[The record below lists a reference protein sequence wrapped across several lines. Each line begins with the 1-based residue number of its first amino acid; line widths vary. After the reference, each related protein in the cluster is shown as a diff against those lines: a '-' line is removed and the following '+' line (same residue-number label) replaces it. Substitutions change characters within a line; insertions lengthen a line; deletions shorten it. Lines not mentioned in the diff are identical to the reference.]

1 MIPTEFPSIP
11 SLTHRLAIIGDFPRD
26 HETTANRPFAG
37 PNLMYLEKAL
47 ARAGIMRANCL
58 VSNICR
64 SQPPKT
70 SYGTQSSFFM
80 FDGPDIQEGLAQLRS
95 DFAQFQP
102 NCVLLLG
109 DLALKAAGIHHSLDA
124 FRGSIFSGF
133 NDKHKC
139 VATFH
144 PTSLF
149 TNYDNMPLF
158 LHDLNRAVAQS
169 KFPELRLPKRRL
181 EINLS
186 PNQIIER
193 LDSILHARPLVSL
206 DIEGGIPNER
216 AAKVEYK
223 HRNGITCCS
232 ISTDPS
238 SAFIIPFEIYDTPT
252 LQRVLVAFSKVLS
265 DKEIPKVLQ
274 NGLYDYTALAWHF
287 RCPIN
292 NIQHDTMFSGWEIY
306 PELPKGLGTQASI
319 WTEEPYYKSERT
331 IDDKDTHYRYCCK
344 DAAVT
349 LEIHQAHM
357 RAMTPA
363 QRAHYDFNIS
373 LMEPLQYMSLRG
385 FNYDIEG
392 SNHRLAELRAQQR
405 ELQDACNLHTPA
417 PVNLNSSPQL
427 IKTLYHEFGF
437 EKQFKKEA
445 GRKTTTLT
453 ADKGALLK
461 LVVGQGQRA
470 HPFLV
475 NLLSWK
481 KVEGVAK
488 QLEVYRDPDG
498 RIRCSYNPV
507 GADTGRLSCAQSTT
521 GSGTNLQTISKSNR
535 KFYIADPGKVFFQ
548 CDLEG
553 ADGWTVA
560 AHCAALGDT
569 TMIDDYYAKIKPA
582 KVLCLMQLQREGKLP
597 HVTKPINKL
606 TRPEIKALI
615 KATPLP
621 EALYGVCKVVQH
633 GSNYD
638 MQPNKMSEN
647 LLEKNFTHSE
657 EFSIMYVPPQECKI
671 IQALY
676 FERYHGVHDYQDYV
690 KQQLKTGRSL
700 ACASGHVRKFFGRP
714 DDGTTI
720 RTALAHE
727 PQANTTYVTNLAMQ
741 RLWQDPENRRS
752 NNSLI
757 IEPIHSVHDA
767 LCGQFPIELAEW
779 ACAKIKSYFAN
790 PIRVANENITIPY
803 EGGYGQ
809 SWYHTGENNRMGE
822 I

>member
-1 MIPTEFPSIP
+1 MISAEFPSIP
-11 SLTHRLAIIGDFPRD
+11 SEHRLAIVGDFPRS
-26 HETTANRPFAG
+26 HETSSSRPFAG

-47 ARAGIMRANCL
+47 ARAGIMRANCF

-64 SQPPKT
+64 SQPP
-70 SYGTQSSFFM
+70 SGGGQSSFFM
-80 FDGPDIQEGLAQLRS
+80 FDGPDIQDGLAQLRQ
-95 DFAQFQP
+95 DLAQFQP

-109 DLALKAAGIHHSLDA
+109 DLALKAAGIHHSLNS

-133 NDKHKC
+133 NDKYKC

-144 PTSLF
+144 PTYLF
-149 TNYDNMPLF
+149 QSYDDMPLF
-158 LHDLNRAVAQS
+158 MHDLNRAVAQS
-169 KFPELRLPKRRL
+169 KFPELRLPQRKL

-186 PNQIIER
+186 PNEIIAR
-193 LDSILHARPLVSL
+193 LDQILITKPLVSL

-223 HRNGITCCS
+223 FRNGITCCS
-232 ISTDPS
+232 ISIDPS
-238 SAFIIPFEIYDTPT
+238 SAFIIPFELYDVST
-252 LQRVLVAFSKVLS
+252 LQRVLHRLAEVLGDS
-265 DKEIPKVLQ
+265 SIPKVLQ

-292 NIQHDTMFSGWEIY
+292 NIAHDTMFSGWEIY

-319 WTEEPYYKSERT
+319 WTEEPYYKFERT
-331 IDDKDTHYRYCCK
+331 VDDKDTHYRYCCK

-357 RAMTPA
+357 RAMDSA
-363 QRAHYDFNIS
+363 QRKHYDFNVS
-373 LMEPLQYMSLRG
+373 LIEPLQYMSLRG
-385 FNYDIEG
+385 FRYDIEG
-392 SNHRLAELRAQQR
+392 SNHRLAELRSQQN
-405 ELQDACNLHTPA
+405 ELQDACNLHTSA
-417 PVNLNSSPQL
+417 PVNLNSAPQL

-445 GRKTTTLT
+445 GRKTSTLT

-461 LVVGQGQRA
+461 LVVSQGTRA
-470 HPFLV
+470 HPFLI

-481 KVEGVAK
+481 KIEGKAK

-521 GSGTNLQTISKSNR
+521 GSGTNLQTISKENR
-535 KFYIADPGKVFFQ
+535 KFYLADEGKYFFQ

-560 AHCAALGDT
+560 AHCAALGDS
-569 TMIDDYYAKIKPA
+569 TMIEDYYAKIKPA
-582 KVLCLMQLQREGKLP
+582 KVLALMQLQREGKLP
-597 HVTKPINKL
+597 HVSKSINKL
-606 TRPEIKALI
+606 SRDEIKALI
-615 KATPLP
+615 KSTKIPDT
-621 EALYGVCKVVQH
+621 LYGVCKVVQH

-638 MQPNKMSEN
+638 MQPVRMSEN

-657 EFSIMYVPPQECKI
+657 GFSLMHVPPQECKI
-671 IQALY
+671 VQALY
-676 FERYHGVHDYQDYV
+676 FERYHGVRAYQDYV
-690 KQQLKTGRSL
+690 KHQLKNGRSL
-700 ACASGHVRKFFGRP
+700 PCASGHVRKFFGRP
-714 DDGTTI
+714 EDGTTI

-741 RLWQDPENRRS
+741 RLWQDPENRRA

-779 ACAKIKSYFAN
+779 ACNKIASYFDN
-790 PIRVANENITIPY
+790 RITVANENIVIPY
-803 EGGYGQ
+803 DGGYGH
-809 SWYHTGENNRMGE
+809 SWYHTGEDNRIGE

>member
-1 MIPTEFPSIP
+1 MIRSEFPLISSP
-11 SLTHRLAIIGDFPRD
+11 RRLAIVGDFPRS
-26 HETTANRPFAG
+26 HETSNQRPFAG

-47 ARAGIMRANCL
+47 SRSGMMFANCFAA
-58 VSNICR
+58 NICR
-64 SQPPKT
+64 SQPPT
-70 SYGTQSSFFM
+70 GPAAASFFM

-95 DFAQFQP
+95 DLAQFQP
-102 NCVLLLG
+102 NCILLLG
-109 DLALKAAGIHHSLDA
+109 ELALKAAGIHHTLNSY
-124 FRGSIFSGF
+124 RGSIFSGF
-133 NDKHKC
+133 NDKYKC

-144 PTSLF
+144 PTHLF
-149 TNYDNMPLF
+149 QSYEDMPFF
-158 LHDLNRAVAQS
+158 LHDLKRAVAQS
-169 KFPELRLPKRRL
+169 EFPELRLPKRKL

-186 PNQIIER
+186 PNEIISR
-193 LDSILHARPLVSL
+193 LEAILQTKPLVSL

-223 HRNGITCCS
+223 FRNGITCCS
-232 ISTDPS
+232 ISIDPS
-238 SAFIIPFEIYDTPT
+238 SAFIIPFELYDDTT
-252 LQRVLVAFSKVLS
+252 LQRVLSTFSRVLA
-265 DKEIPKVLQ
+265 DREIPKVLQ

-292 NIQHDTMFSGWEIY
+292 NIAHDTMFSGWEIY

-319 WTEEPYYKSERT
+319 WTEEPYYKSERKV
-331 IDDKDTHYRYCCK
+331 DDQDTHYRYCCK

-357 RAMTPA
+357 RAMTPE
-363 QRAHYDFNIS
+363 QRGHYNFNMSI
-373 LMEPLQYMSLRG
+373 MEPLQYMSLRG
-385 FNYDIEG
+385 FKYDRPA
-392 SNHRLAELRAQQR
+392 SDRRLAELRAQQA
-405 ELQDACNLHTPA
+405 ELQDICNLHTPS
-417 PVNLNSSPQL
+417 PVNLNSAPQL
-427 IKTLYHEFGF
+427 IKTLYYELGF
-437 EKQFKKEA
+437 EKQYKKEG

-461 LVVGQGQRA
+461 LVVSQGARA

-481 KVEGVAK
+481 KIEGKAK
-488 QLEVYRDPDG
+488 QLEVYQDSDG

-507 GADTGRLSCAQSTT
+507 GADTGRLSCAQSNT
-521 GSGTNLQTISKSNR
+521 GSGTNLQTISKENR
-535 KFYIADPGKVFFQ
+535 KFYIADKGMYFFQ

-569 TMIDDYYAKIKPA
+569 TMIEDYYAKIKPA
-582 KVLCLMQLQREGKLP
+582 KVLALMQLQREGKLP
-597 HVTKPINKL
+597 HVDKAINKL
-606 TRPEIKALI
+606 SRPEIKALI
-615 KATPLP
+615 KSTKLP
-621 EALYGVCKVVQH
+621 ETLYGVCKVVQH

-638 MQPNKMSEN
+638 MQPARMSEN

-657 EFSIMYVPPQECKI
+657 EFSLMHVPPQECKI
-671 IQALY
+671 LQALY
-676 FERYHGVHDYQDYV
+676 FERYPGVRSYQDYV
-690 KQQLKTGRSL
+690 KHQLKTGRAL
-700 ACASGHVRKFFGRP
+700 PCASGHVRKFFGRP

-720 RTALAHE
+720 RAALAHE

-757 IEPIHSVHDA
+757 IEPVHSVHDA

-779 ACAKIKSYFAN
+779 ACKKIAPYFNNRIQVAK
-790 PIRVANENITIPY
+790 ENIVIPY
-803 EGGYGQ
+803 DGGYGQ
-809 SWYHTGENNRMGE
+809 SWYHTDEDNRIGE